1 MTARA
6 RAGSLL
12 LLVAIGACGSPHAA
26 PSREPTRGRSTPP
39 RAHEAD
45 RGSTTDAAARRDA
58 DADADSDADA
68 DTDAD
73 ADADTDADTD
83 TEPVCPDD
91 GNEPNDTVS
100 TATFVLPAT
109 GQVLQPASPE
119 QANDTLVETLTPREI
134 EVLQLLAE
142 GMTNRAIAQRLEIS
156 EHTVKFHVNALMG
169 KLHAQSRTDAV
180 VRATRLGLL
189 LL

>member
-1 MTARA
+1 MRFAP
-6 RAGSLL
+6 LL
-12 LLVAIGACGSPHAA
+12 AAVLLVACKG
-26 PSREPTRGRSTPP
+26 EPTDPT
-39 RAHEAD
+39 E
-45 RGSTTDAAARRDA
+45 TDADTDADADSDSDA

-109 GQVLQPASPE
+109 GQVLQPASP
-119 QANDTLVETLTPREI
+119 DVFSF
-134 EVLQLLAE
+134 VLAPGE
-142 GMTNRAIAQRLEIS
+142 RAVVTASFLHADGNLDLEIRNGS
-156 EHTVKFHVNALMG
+156 GATIAEAT
-169 KLHAQSRTDAV
+169 STTDD
-180 VRATRLGLL
+180 
-189 LL
+189 